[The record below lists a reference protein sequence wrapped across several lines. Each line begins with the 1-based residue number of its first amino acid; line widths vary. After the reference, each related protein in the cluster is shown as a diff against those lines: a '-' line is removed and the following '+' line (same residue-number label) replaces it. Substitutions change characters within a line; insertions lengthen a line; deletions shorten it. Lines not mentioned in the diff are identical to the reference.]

1 MTDHTALKEAAE
13 AAKAAEICEKNEQPY
28 YLGETY
34 SAFKKAASPS
44 KILELLAEITE
55 LEGDVVF
62 RDAEYSKMKE
72 LAEAREYQ
80 NTSLREQLRE
90 LREALDIIEQ
100 NCEASASSYE
110 ARIKTIHGVIRLYS
124 KREEAG

>member
-1 MTDHTALKEAAE
+1 MTDRIE
-13 AAKAAEICEKNEQPY
+13 KAARAIA
-28 YLGETY
+28 ETMFEGDPHPEDY
-34 SAFKKAASPS
+34 ACHYMHH
-44 KILELLAEITE
+44 AEIALSTIEPELTTLNEAVFNVTDERDEAYAE
-55 LEGDVVF
+55 LE
-62 RDAEYSKMKE
+62 A
-72 LAEAREYQ
+72 
-80 NTSLREQLRE
+80 